1 MKAYVPGP
9 HRCCFHT
16 LFSGNLLSQWG
27 NKKGIS
33 KYFLFSKCQA
43 LEITAVPV
51 LVPGDAPQPGSAIQ
65 GTGEVPGVGLSSQS
79 PSAQQ
84 NLCSSSEQPK
94 RNKCRNSLGWS
105 GEVYPRSLREAKCET
120 AEALAG
126 TLKQRRIDSSQVPMA
141 KLGYCLDLPVEQ
153 GCAALGY
160 RTLFLSWKDAP
171 LLCLPCKMTMNATGT

>member
-1 MKAYVPGP
+1 M
-9 HRCCFHT
+9 
-16 LFSGNLLSQWG
+16 
-27 NKKGIS
+27 
-33 KYFLFSKCQA
+33 
-43 LEITAVPV
+43 
-51 LVPGDAPQPGSAIQ
+51 PGDAPQPGSAIQ

-84 NLCSSSEQPK
+84 NFCSSSEQPK

-126 TLKQRRIDSSQVPMA
+126 TLKQSRRDSSQVPVA

-171 LLCLPCKMTMNATGT
+171 LLCLPCKMTMNTMGTRLSSTASAGASLGASLLSASACLCTQACGKFCQDLCESEVIAF